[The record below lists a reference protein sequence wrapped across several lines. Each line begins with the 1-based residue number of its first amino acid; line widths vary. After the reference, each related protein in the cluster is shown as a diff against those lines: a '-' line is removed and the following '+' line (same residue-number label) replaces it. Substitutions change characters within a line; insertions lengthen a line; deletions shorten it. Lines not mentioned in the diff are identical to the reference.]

1 MLLVAV
7 ALAVAAVLLAA
18 WSASTTLG
26 ARRAIAR
33 SLRAVEE
40 YGAPAPSVREQEL
53 LATIG
58 ERVVAPVGR
67 AALAV
72 ARRFT
77 PGGYVANL
85 KRKLVLAGNPPGYEV
100 DRFLVA
106 KVLGAASGAVWFV
119 AIFGLAGLGGPVGV
133 LAWGFAWAVSFLAPD
148 LLLDRRVRARRDA
161 IERALPDLLDLLVI
175 SVEAGLGFE
184 QALERTADAVP
195 GPLSEEARRTLHE
208 IRMGA
213 GRADALRALDERTQV
228 DDLRLFVLA
237 MLQADTFGISIARI
251 LKSQADEMRLR
262 RRQRAQERAQRAP
275 VKMLFPLVTL
285 VFPAI
290 FVVVLL
296 PALFSIADSLRS

>member
-1 MLLVAV
+1 MLFVAV
-7 ALAVAAVLLAA
+7 ALAVAAVLLGA

-40 YGAPAPSVREQEL
+40 YGAPAASVREQEL

-58 ERVVAPVGR
+58 ERVIAPVAS

-119 AIFGLAGLGGPVGV
+119 AVFGLAGLGGPVGV
-133 LAWGFAWAVSFLAPD
+133 LAWGFAWAVSFFAPD
-148 LLLDRRVRARRDA
+148 LLLDRRVRARHDA

-213 GRADALRALDERTQV
+213 GRADALRALDERTQI